1 MENWKRGDSLIL
13 HIGDN
18 ISIIEKDIIAIINK
32 SSLVNSKNNIK
43 LINSLIENGNLVN
56 RIDDKTKSYIIVSE
70 NNGKNNTNKKEKLKL
85 YVSNIS
91 SSSLLKRQ
99 KDLDRRETNV

>member
-1 MENWKRGDSLIL
+1 MIL

-18 ISIIEKDIIAIINK
+18 ISIIEKDILAIINK

-56 RIDDKTKSYIIVSE
+56 KIDDKTKSYIIVSE
-70 NNGKNNTNKKEKLKL
+70 NNIKKNTEGSMKL